1 MESSDSEQTPLLGS
15 LIVDAQQSE
24 LNGSIQSVQS
34 QSTENQRTV
43 QTTRD
48 DPKVRLATSKQVA
61 VLGAVWIGFSRFSMR
76 FLMLKVWVF
85 LGAVDSTIVATL
97 VSSISSSFGSSNQLS
112 WLATAYLLSISATG
126 ALYGKVADLMGRRV
140 ALLTALGLFTLGTLG
155 CALSTSMTQLILAR
169 LLAGCGGGGIMTTSS
184 IIATDLVRLDQRAMV
199 QGFANICYGAGA
211 ALGGPMGGFLT
222 DSIGWRAGF
231 SGKKYINSYYYL
243 QVPILVLAFVLV
255 AFLVDYRLE
264 GQATSRKELLNRT
277 DLLGSITLI
286 FTITCLLLSFSFKS
300 NLQYEWS
307 DIRVYGNMICF
318 FIGLGLFIHVENR
331 AVEPV
336 LPIRLLKLRTPLC
349 SFGVNFFSSMVV
361 FSVLYMF
368 PLWFETVKLDS
379 ATNAGVHLVP
389 NSVALSFGSLGAGAW
404 IRQTGSYRG
413 VSIIS
418 CGLMMVGAGL
428 LRFKLDSSLH
438 EWIDIIPNGLGFS
451 ASTTSVLIA
460 LIAAVPGKDMAVS
473 TGVSYLFR
481 YTGQVLG
488 VAASAAILQSNLAI
502 ELRNRITGPGAELI
516 IERIRH
522 ESSLVKKLPDGLVK
536 QAAVEC
542 YRISLRRVFG
552 FNFLLSILSVILS
565 MGIEEF
571 SLSDK

>member
-61 VLGAVWIGFSRFSMR
+61 VLGAVWIG
-76 FLMLKVWVF
+76 VF

-231 SGKKYINSYYYL
+231 SV